1 MLKELKVKLEQV
13 RGVEVSQATIS
24 RALHNYGYSGKK
36 VSRHSPLYCYNMRF
50 SHWRCTSLEV
60 CGQYLQC

>member
-36 VSRHSPLYCYNMRF
+36 VCDPLVYQGDTLAQR
-50 SHWRCTSLEV
+50 SLGALV
-60 CGQYLQC
+60 YGFHFRDRR